1 MSEIKE
7 VTDEKGRKYKAYV
20 DPGIPTGAY
29 IVIGPLE
36 GLVDTLGLPEEV
48 ATRLHNILYDRGI
61 LDLKSLST
69 RGTAQAVIQELFS
82 VDANRLMDAF
92 LKFESQTTGG

>member
-1 MSEIKE
+1 MNDIKE
-7 VTDEKGRKYKAYV
+7 VIDEKGRKYKAYV

-48 ATRLHNILYDRGI
+48 ATRLHNILYDREI
-61 LDLKSLST
+61 LDVKSLSR
-69 RGTAQAVIQELFS
+69 RGIAQAVIQELFS

-92 LKFESQTTGG
+92 MKFENETTGG